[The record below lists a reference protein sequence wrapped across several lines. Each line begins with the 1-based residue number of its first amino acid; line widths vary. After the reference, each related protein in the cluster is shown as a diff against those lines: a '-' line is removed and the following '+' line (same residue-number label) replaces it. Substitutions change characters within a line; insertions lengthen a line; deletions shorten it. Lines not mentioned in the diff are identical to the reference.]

1 MRWIQGIISVTLVY
15 TPGYFALAHPMPQ
28 LTMPI
33 WVQVAPV
40 PMDVGPP
47 ESPWGKTIFM
57 FLDIFFIVFFVAN
70 LRCRSPCPSGQRTS
84 CGP

>member
-33 WVQVAPV
+33 CSHCPLQWNR
-40 PMDVGPP
+40 GPP
-47 ESPWGKTIFM
+47 ESP
-57 FLDIFFIVFFVAN
+57 
-70 LRCRSPCPSGQRTS
+70 
-84 CGP
+84 